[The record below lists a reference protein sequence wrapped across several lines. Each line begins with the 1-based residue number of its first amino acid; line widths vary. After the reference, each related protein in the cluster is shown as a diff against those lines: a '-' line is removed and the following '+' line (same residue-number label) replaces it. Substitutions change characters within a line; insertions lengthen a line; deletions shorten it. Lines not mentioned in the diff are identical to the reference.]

1 MNSGKIPA
9 GHWTQDAAVGGGRM
23 IGEGCHFLDL
33 ARYLVGSKILN
44 YQVQPIGRHPAVEV
58 CDDKF
63 TVNVAF
69 EDGSFACINYLANG
83 HKSFPKERIEV
94 FTAGRVLQLNN
105 FRVLKGWG
113 WPKFK
118 SMRLWRQDK
127 GQAACVKAFIE
138 SVKGLAPVPIPR
150 EEIFEISQISIEI
163 ADSLKN

>member
-1 MNSGKIPA
+1 MGIRA
-9 GHWTQDAAVGGGRM
+9 
-23 IGEGCHFLDL
+23 
-33 ARYLVGSKILN
+33 
-44 YQVQPIGRHPAVEV
+44 
-58 CDDKF
+58 
-63 TVNVAF
+63 
-69 EDGSFACINYLANG
+69 
-83 HKSFPKERIEV
+83 FPKKRIEV

-127 GQAACVKAFIE
+127 GQAACVKAFID

-150 EEIFEISQISIEI
+150 EEIFEINQISIEI